1 MPSRPIFS
9 LFEVLITYS
18 NQILAFNAIIIYSG
32 LFYESQDQTI
42 LAEMAFLE
50 AKKLI
55 TSTETPKRSQDEVI
69 VNTAKETKV
78 PEPEPEDDKKGKITV
93 SLLGE
98 CY

>member
-1 MPSRPIFS
+1 
-9 LFEVLITYS
+9 
-18 NQILAFNAIIIYSG
+18 
-32 LFYESQDQTI
+32 
-42 LAEMAFLE
+42 MAFLE

-55 TSTETPKRSQDEVI
+55 MSTETPKRSQDEVI